1 MGMSAGE
8 GQADA
13 VGGVMAPALP
23 RLDIPLLRKDRRLW
37 VWWHRGTS
45 RRLVVVFCSVGH
57 APDTPP
63 VLEFAQSAT
72 AGGRD
77 SAVFIGDPQRSWLNA
92 PGLIEEIVEVIE
104 AARDEA
110 GTDETVTLGY
120 SMGGFAALVIGG
132 FVPVRAALAF
142 SPQMSIDPA
151 LVPDEGRWTRYR
163 RRIGAI
169 RIRNAADHM
178 AAGTDHHIVMGLSRM
193 EKPQIRLLP
202 RAANAALYFLPRTRH
217 DTAPRIKRAGLLP
230 AVLDHAFSRRG
241 EALASL
247 LAEQLN
253 ARSKGVAA

>member
-1 MGMSAGE
+1 MEAGAGLAGGMGGAE
-8 GQADA
+8 
-13 VGGVMAPALP
+13 APALP

-45 RRLVVVFCSVGH
+45 RRLVVVFCSVGDG
-57 APDTPP
+57 PDDPP
-63 VLEFAQSAT
+63 VLEFARSAT

-77 SAVFIGDPQRSWLNA
+77 SAVFIADPQRSWLNA
-92 PGLIEEIVEVIE
+92 PRLIEEIVEVIE
-104 AARDEA
+104 AARDEVGA
-110 GTDETVTLGY
+110 EETVTLGY

-151 LVPDEGRWTRYR
+151 LVPDEGRWRRFR
-163 RRIGAI
+163 RRIGTI
-169 RIRNAADHM
+169 RVHAATDHM
-178 AAGTDHHIVMGLSRM
+178 APETAHFIVMGQSRM
-193 EKPQIRLLP
+193 EKPQTRLLP
-202 RAANAALYFLPRTRH
+202 QAANVALYFLPRTQH

-241 EALASL
+241 AALGAL
-247 LAEQLN
+247 LAEHLN